1 MYRRLVARSTIL
13 ISHLPLSSSRPPCD
27 ELEVAVPRN
36 ADGAFAAAVNALQ
49 VAALDVVVERPAMDL
64 EPLQHV
70 LVADDVRR
78 PRRQNPVR
86 RVRGEVRRARKEV
99 VFDAKTE
106 AVREWGKLAS
116 HPNRRTALTPASQS
130 SSRRWGRVG
139 ELLQGEAGGVG
150 FYIAFAAGSFG
161 VWENA
166 SEFQDLQYSKT
177 PSSESNGL
185 EL

>member
-78 PRRQNPVR
+78 PRRQDPVR
-86 RVRGEVRRARKEV
+86 RVRGEVRRARKRA
-99 VFDAKTE
+99 FE
-106 AVREWGKLAS
+106 AVKI
-116 HPNRRTALTPASQS
+116 
-130 SSRRWGRVG
+130 
-139 ELLQGEAGGVG
+139 
-150 FYIAFAAGSFG
+150 FFCAAGPATG
-161 VWENA
+161 AACERGRARV
-166 SEFQDLQYSKT
+166 
-177 PSSESNGL
+177 
-185 EL
+185 